1 MAAKKIII
9 LLMLLN
15 AASAI
20 GVELKFDAVMNNKVI
35 GQHTFITEED
45 KVISEADFHIEFLFM
60 DIYYQHKSEES
71 WMGDCLTAI
80 SSKTNDDGDLF
91 VVNGNVVNKKLS
103 VTANDEQFELPSC
116 IMTFAYWNPKILE
129 QDKLLNSQNGE
140 YLEVNVK
147 FLKREEI
154 VVRGGKVLADCY
166 ELIAMKDEEEKINIQ
181 LWYDESNQWVALN
194 SPTPIGDIFYKL
206 H

>member
-1 MAAKKIII
+1 
-9 LLMLLN
+9 MLLN

-60 DIYYQHKSEES
+60 DINYQHKSEES

-116 IMTFAYWNPKILE
+116 VMTFAYWNPKILE

>member
-1 MAAKKIII
+1 
-9 LLMLLN
+9 
-15 AASAI
+15 
-20 GVELKFDAVMNNKVI
+20 
-35 GQHTFITEED
+35 
-45 KVISEADFHIEFLFM
+45 
-60 DIYYQHKSEES
+60 
-71 WMGDCLTAI
+71 MGDCLTAI

-116 IMTFAYWNPKILE
+116 VMTFAYWNPKILE